1 MSLKNRK
8 STRAKKSCN
17 PASRNVGERI
27 NLTLKTKGTASAEVS
42 QEVLAARTK
51 RKAWVITLRNSRN
64 KKAKREAAN
73 AIYKEFYDHLVFYFM
88 RKIGVGANIN
98 DLQDLA
104 MTTLEKVF
112 SKIKQ
117 YNPDNAEFS
126 TWVYRIALN
135 TLIDHKRSVKDID
148 VVSVE
153 AINYHNVKSVGE
165 ADAEMFEHT
174 SNGPTPVEVV
184 ERSQSHSLVR
194 QAIAGLK
201 NESERRVV
209 ELRFLDECSYEE
221 IAETL
226 SMPMGTVKA
235 LLFRAKARL
244 QEELTGKLE
253 LAS

>member
-1 MSLKNRK
+1 MATK
-8 STRAKKSCN
+8 SKVKASKARVTKKVDDST
-17 PASRNVGERI
+17 PEALAVRSQHRQW
-27 NLTLKTKGTASAEVS
+27 AE
-42 QEVLAARTK
+42 TM
-51 RKAWVITLRNSRN
+51 RNSRSAS
-64 KKAKREAAN
+64 KRREASN
-73 AIYKEFYDHLVFYFM
+73 AIYKAFYSPLIYYFM
-88 RKIGVGANIN
+88 RKIGVNAELL

-153 AINYHNVKSVGE
+153 AINYHNVKNVGE